1 MLMSIKN
8 IFLDL
13 DDTLLDFHKGE
24 NVAIRKTLSEFGMEP
39 TEEVIALY
47 RQINRSCWQAVERGE
62 MNRDDILTLRFKL
75 LFDKRGVTAS
85 PADVQHFYERRL
97 SEECHFLDGAKE
109 LLESLYGKYRLY
121 ITSNGTAFVQDRRIE
136 LAGISKYFDGIFIS
150 EKLGAHKPSPVFFE
164 RCFERIPSFS
174 KDETVIVG
182 DSLTSDILGGINAG
196 IHTCHFCPSG
206 NVEYTD
212 IRPEFACKSLY
223 ELEKIISEI

>member
-1 MLMSIKN
+1 MSIKN

-24 NVAIRKTLSEFGMEP
+24 NIAIRKTLAKFGAEP
-39 TEEVIALY
+39 AEEVVALY
-47 RQINRSCWQAVERGE
+47 RRINRSCWQAVEREE

-75 LFDKRGVTAS
+75 VFEKLGVK
-85 PADVQHFYERRL
+85 ADEREIQYFYERRL
-97 SEECHFLDGAKE
+97 SEECHFIDGARE

-136 LAGISKYFDGIFIS
+136 LAGIAKYFDDIFIS

-164 RCFERIPSFS
+164 RCFERIPSC
-174 KDETVIVG
+174 KREETLIVG
-182 DSLTSDILGGINAG
+182 DSLTSDIKGGINSG

-206 NVEYTD
+206 DAEYGD
-212 IRPEFACKSLY
+212 IRPELVCKSLS